1 MELSEVLSV
10 WWVYPVSVAVATLAL
25 SSGISGALFFAPFF
39 LLVVGLTPAQAIGGG
54 LMTELFGT
62 FFGTMNYVRQGV
74 VDFTIV
80 KALLIVTIPFAMA
93 GSGLALAIDAGVLQ
107 AVFGVALIIL
117 AAFML
122 WTNLRRMK
130 TPVGTTSGGTL
141 AAVPTGHVTVVQARD
156 GREYQYARPSRGISQ
171 GLCAFGA
178 FITGLMSSGLPEIN
192 TSQLILRGRIPPR
205 IAVGTSITI
214 LTVTVFFAAGIHAI
228 AGEPA
233 WHVVVW
239 SIPGVITGAQIGP
252 RIQGKIPANIAE
264 RMLALVFVAVGILVI
279 AVQIFD

>member
-1 MELSEVLSV
+1 MELEEVLSV

-54 LMTELFGT
+54 LMTELLGT

-93 GSGLALAIDAGVLQ
+93 GSGLALMIDAGALQ

-117 AAFML
+117 AVFML
-122 WTNLRRMK
+122 WTNLRRVE
-130 TPVGTTSGGTL
+130 TVVGEATTST
-141 AAVPTGHVTVVQARD
+141 TGHITVMNARD
-156 GREYQYARPSRGISQ
+156 GREYRYVRPSRGISQ
-171 GLCAFGA
+171 CLGSFGA

-192 TSQLILRGRIPPR
+192 TTQLVLRGRIPPR

-233 WHVVVW
+233 WYVVVW

-264 RMLALVFVAVGILVI
+264 RMLAMVFVAVGILVI

>member
-10 WWVYPVSVAVATLAL
+10 WWVYPFSVAVATLAL

-39 LLVVGLTPAQAIGGG
+39 LLVVDLTPAQAIGGG

-62 FFGTMNYVRQGV
+62 FFGTMNYIRQKV
-74 VDFTIV
+74 VDFTTV

-93 GSGLALAIDAGVLQ
+93 GSGLALAIDAGALQ

-122 WTNLRRMK
+122 WTNLRRVE
-130 TPVGTTSGGTL
+130 TVVGATTAS
-141 AAVPTGHVTVVQARD
+141 ATGHVTVVQARD
-156 GREYQYARPSRGISQ
+156 GREYRYVRPSRGISQ
-171 GLCAFGA
+171 ALGSFGA

-192 TSQLILRGRIPPR
+192 TTQLVLRGRIPPR

-252 RIQGKIPANIAE
+252 RIQGKIPAAIAE
-264 RMLALVFVAVGILVI
+264 RMLATVFVAVGILVI

>member
-1 MELSEVLSV
+1 MDLSEVLSV
-10 WWVYPVSVAVATLAL
+10 WWVYPVSVSIATLAL

-93 GSGLALAIDAGVLQ
+93 GSILALSIDAGALQ
-107 AVFGVALIIL
+107 AVFGGALIVL

-122 WTNLRRMK
+122 WVNLRR
-130 TPVGTTSGGTL
+130 TRVPVGAGGASDYAL
-141 AAVPTGHVTVVQARD
+141 AESAVTIVQARD
-156 GREYQYARPSRGISQ
+156 GREYRYVRPSRGISQ
-171 GLCAFGA
+171 ALGAFGA

-192 TSQLILRGRIPPR
+192 TTQLVLRGRVPPR

-214 LTVTVFFAAGIHAI
+214 LTVTVFFAAGIHALG
-228 AGEPA
+228 GEPA

-252 RIQGKIPANIAE
+252 RIQGKIPANLAE
-264 RMLALVFVAVGILVI
+264 RLLAVVFVAVGVLVL
-279 AVQIFD
+279 AVQVFD

>member
-1 MELSEVLSV
+1 MELSEALSV
-10 WWVYPVSVAVATLAL
+10 WWVYPFSVAVATLAL

-62 FFGTMNYVRQGV
+62 FFGTMNYVRQRV
-74 VDFTIV
+74 VDFSLV
-80 KALLIVTIPFAMA
+80 KEMLVVSIPFAMA
-93 GSGLALAIDAGVLQ
+93 GSGLALAIDAGALQ

-122 WTNLRRMK
+122 WVNFRRVA
-130 TPVGTTSGGTL
+130 TPVGAATAGATLSGQ
-141 AAVPTGHVTVVQARD
+141 ATVIHARD
-156 GREYQYARPSRGISQ
+156 GREYEYVRPSRGLTQCLGS
-171 GLCAFGA
+171 FGA

-192 TSQLILRGRIPPR
+192 TTQMILRGRIPPR
-205 IAVGTSITI
+205 VAVGTSITI
-214 LTVTVFFAAGIHAI
+214 LTITVFFAAGIHAI

-264 RMLALVFVAVGILVI
+264 RMLASVFVAVGILVI